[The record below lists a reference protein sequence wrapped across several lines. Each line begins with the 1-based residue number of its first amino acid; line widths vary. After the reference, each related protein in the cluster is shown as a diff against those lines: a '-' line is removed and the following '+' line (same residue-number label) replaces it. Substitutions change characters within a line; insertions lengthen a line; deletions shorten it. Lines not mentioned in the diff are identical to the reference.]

1 MAATF
6 IASSSAGRGAGA
18 LASADSELEAERGGE
33 EASCCLPAQFLQGQG
48 VGPTSARGGTHHS
61 FFFFPYQ
68 VSSLFFSPVDF
79 CSRHMHPG
87 DM

>member
-61 FFFFPYQ
+61 FFFF
-68 VSSLFFSPVDF
+68 SLSGFIFIFFT
-79 CSRHMHPG
+79 R
-87 DM
+87 